1 MAGFSTDIAKDEF
14 IIEGVAGENLSPY
27 EICYLKSD
35 GKYWKAQANSA
46 TTMPGVAI
54 ALESI
59 TAEALGSF
67 SVSGRLVT
75 NGAWTWTP
83 GAFLYVSEAAG
94 GRIVSTAPSGS
105 GEQVQILGYAE
116 TTTTIRFVPSL
127 TLIELT

>member
-35 GKYWKAQANSA
+35 GKYWKAKADSA
-46 TTMPGVAI
+46 TTMPGVVI
-54 ALESI
+54 ALEAI
-59 TAEALGSF
+59 EAESTGSLA
-67 SVSGRLVT
+67 VSGRLVT
-75 NGAWTWTP
+75 NGAWSWTP

-94 GRIVSTAPSGS
+94 GRIASAAPSGS

-116 TTTTIRFVPSL
+116 TATTIRFIPNLVL
-127 TLIELT
+127 VELA